1 MSDEGKNERLD
12 RQLQDAIDAMPREI
26 EPDRDLWAGIDAR
39 ISVDRLG
46 NQPGIAPW
54 GIQRIAAVVALVA
67 LTALV
72 TLQITDRTVQPE
84 QPVAVLT
91 EPVPYP
97 WVVPAALKD
106 SEAFDDKY
114 QKQRQ
119 DMIDLLDESLG
130 SMTPETRAKVEDNLK
145 QINRAL
151 SDISDALSGDPDNVL
166 LQQLLLSMYQE
177 ELAVFENVNRM
188 TKNLPP
194 RTET

>member
-46 NQPGIAPW
+46 NRPGIAPW
-54 GIQRIAAVVALVA
+54 GIQRIAAAVALVA

-97 WVVPAALKD
+97 WIVPAALKD

-114 QKQRQ
+114 LKQRQ